1 MLRRSSRARQ
11 IVRTLIVASI
21 CLTAVQAT
29 AAGSSPASQS
39 ERAAENAQ
47 VLAAESAAS
56 ALGLGAV
63 KWDRKAFYTRDA
75 MEKWLRSRGLKYRSW
90 AKAHTAAAARL
101 MKNSVV
107 ANRRP
112 PAPAPKPK
120 PPAPAPTPPPAAA
133 PHRRRRLRPLRLL
146 LRHPR
151 QRRLLRH
158 RPLRLRPLRR
168 PSAGTCTDAARR
180 RVGGGAKGSIGVA
193 AGGGIVWYDDAKL
206 AKELDGYAA
215 VGAKWIRFDLAWSAV
230 ERQQGVYDWAVYDRF
245 VAKARERGLNMI
257 AMVGYTPTWA
267 RVAGGTDDK
276 FPPKNVADYGSFAQ
290 KAVERYAPKGL
301 KVYELWNEPNLG
313 CCFWKP
319 KADAVRYTELV
330 KAAYG
335 RMKSVDPSITVLTGG
350 TSPADTTS
358 TSISPPRFLQE
369 MYANGVKG
377 HFDGVAHHPYYGP
390 HPISSFKHWSSWSQ
404 MMFDTDRGKSLRN
417 QMVENGDGAKKIW
430 ASEANMLVESQ
441 CIDGF
446 CATEQRQAEMIKEA
460 IDAWRSYP
468 WAGVMTMYNYYGHD
482 GLSLVRSDWS
492 PTPAWFALRDYGG

>member
-29 AAGSSPASQS
+29 AAGSSSASQS
-39 ERAAENAQ
+39 GRAAENAQ
-47 VLAAESAAS
+47 VRAAESAAS
-56 ALGLGAV
+56 ALGLGSV

-107 ANRRP
+107 ANKRP
-112 PAPAPKPK
+112 PAPAPK
-120 PPAPAPTPPPAAA
+120 PPAPAPTPPPPAR
-133 PHRRRRLRPLRLL
+133 PRRRLRPLRLL
-146 LRHPR
+146 PGTRANAACSDPAR
-151 QRRLLRH
+151 SGSD
-158 RPLRLRPLRR
+158 
-168 PSAGTCTDAARR
+168 PSAGTCTCTCTCTTTPPAAST
-180 RVGGGAKGSIGVA
+180 GGAKGSIGVA
-193 AGGGIVWYDDAKL
+193 AGGSIVWYDDAKL

-319 KADAVRYTELV
+319 KADAARYTELV

-350 TSPADTTS
+350 TSPADTHLDVDLPAAV
-358 TSISPPRFLQE
+358 PPGDVRERRQGPLRRRRAPPVLRPAPDQLVQALVVMVADDVRHRPRQE
-369 MYANGVKG
+369 PPEP
-377 HFDGVAHHPYYGP
+377 DGRERRRG
-390 HPISSFKHWSSWSQ
+390 Q
-404 MMFDTDRGKSLRN
+404 EDLGQRGKHARRSRS
-417 QMVENGDGAKKIW
+417 
-430 ASEANMLVESQ
+430 ASTGTARPS
-441 CIDGF
+441 
-446 CATEQRQAEMIKEA
+446 
-460 IDAWRSYP
+460 S
-468 WAGVMTMYNYYGHD
+468 
-482 GLSLVRSDWS
+482 VR
-492 PTPAWFALRDYGG
+492 PR